1 MAWYNAATNP
11 SYRAYTVGRQPA
23 NRRKPFARPP
33 AGPSSS
39 PVTTGGSAGATA
51 ATSITFYLTGVQCA
65 LFIDDDDV
73 FLLPLL
79 LLLNL
84 NLSQPDN
91 CMVVAVLILSLADG
105 VRGDAD
111 FGALLKGDRSEE
123 SGGGAAGEEC
133 EVDNVKNNE
142 AIKMLS
148 TLRDWLQLC

>member
-1 MAWYNAATNP
+1 M
-11 SYRAYTVGRQPA
+11 
-23 NRRKPFARPP
+23 
-33 AGPSSS
+33 
-39 PVTTGGSAGATA
+39 
-51 ATSITFYLTGVQCA
+51 QCA
-65 LFIDDDDV
+65 LFIDDDDL